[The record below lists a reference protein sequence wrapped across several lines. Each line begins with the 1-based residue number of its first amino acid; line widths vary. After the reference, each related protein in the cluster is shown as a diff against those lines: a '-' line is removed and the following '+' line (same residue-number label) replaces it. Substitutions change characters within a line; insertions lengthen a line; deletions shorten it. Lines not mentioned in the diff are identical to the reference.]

1 MLRYLFGPVT
11 KNFAEANLQ
20 SARAAGA
27 CLCFDSCGQTD
38 VTIGPAD
45 SWADVMAR
53 LPGGWRPDAVV
64 LYMPY
69 TRIPSCLW
77 SAPVPIVGLA
87 ADWNLLWSWYRGC
100 LWRCDL
106 VLTDALGVE
115 VMQRAG
121 IRHVRQANL
130 FGLDAS
136 APLAENAENA
146 ERDIDVLFCG
156 NLHPAAQGERL
167 PWLERVA
174 RLGERWNVQIH
185 SGVFGEAYWKLMRRA
200 RIVFNRSVRGEC
212 NKRALEAAAAGALL
226 CQESENVE
234 IRAYFRGKEDISR
247 RGAENAEE
255 IGSQSPFPECVLY
268 DEHNLEELLEYYL
281 EHKEERKQIAEAG
294 RRRVGEYTFEKLWER
309 QVVAIEEEWEVLEE
323 RARKRVAGDVNPR
336 NPAVKQAPNESL
348 YARVWEVLSS
358 GQADAELA
366 RDLAGALIQ
375 APHDAGLH
383 NALGVIEQPGNAA
396 VAAGHFGRAADS
408 DPQNVLAGLN
418 LAEALA
424 VCGKREAAVEQARRT
439 AAVLNDC
446 AGARRILTR
455 SASEGSGWSPCWRGG
470 LQCCHADVGCGT
482 RFQSCRG
489 SQDEDTIGIV
499 SPNTIGIVSH
509 APGRMLS
516 CDGPHFPTGFDF
528 FRVEWERAG
537 WMYAG
542 LPEREAEAKLR
553 LVKWRLSLL
562 LAELTGD
569 VAYGYEAVLAR
580 PDLPVSRAV
589 LGVNLLRAG
598 RAAESIA
605 HLREAVCADPFDN
618 QAARLLFQAYGAAQ
632 RGLDQRRLA
641 RERRRLLRAAPQAVQ
656 ADAWITQCPPV
667 GDELV
672 SIIILCCNQVEYTRQ
687 CLESVLRHTRP
698 PYELVLVDNG
708 STDGTAEYLAEIGRR
723 LGGPGLVGASERR
736 QSIARDVSPW
746 RADGAR
752 GASPE
757 RATVAG
763 CEPDAAAL
771 PGLKHNDA
779 AVVPGAHAA
788 WLSTAAPPGLKTTNA
803 AAPPGLR
810 PGQSTAGR
818 LGTATGVHII
828 RNETNVGFPAGCN
841 QGLQRAR
848 GRYVIFLNN
857 DTIVTEGWLEGLVRW
872 SLFEWPKVGM
882 VGPVTNFSSPPQQI
896 GVDYQEL
903 SGLAGFAVRQRNKFA
918 NQAQRVERLTG
929 FCLLV
934 RREVLDKIGGFDER
948 FGLGFFDDDDLC
960 VRARQAGFE
969 LLLAQ
974 DVFVHHFGNRT
985 FQGLGVN
992 CREQLTGN
1000 FERFKAKWGEE
1011 RVAGYLLIE
1020 STSRRGAEDAEKREN
1035 SCQGEGAESTAVS
1048 SHGTPES
1055 AGSECSCSALS
1066 APLREALGVSL
1077 CMIVRN
1083 EEHNLAA
1090 CLESTGDLFAEKII
1104 VDTGSADRTKEIAAG
1119 FGARVFDFAW
1129 VDSFATARNECLRHA
1144 TGRWIMWLDADDRLD
1159 EENRTRLRAL
1169 FAGLKDENA
1178 AYAMKCLCLPDPVS
1192 GTATV
1197 VDHVR
1202 LFPNHADIRWKY
1214 RVHEQILPAV
1224 RLKGGE
1230 VRWADVVIQHVGYQ
1244 DAALRRRKLERD
1256 LRLLHLENAEHPD
1269 DPFTLFNLGC
1279 VFQELGQVREALP
1292 LLERSLAR
1300 SQPGDSIVR
1309 KLYALIVQCHRQLG
1323 EHEQALA
1330 ACKTGQQHYPQD
1342 CELLFQ
1348 EGLVRREHGDRVGAE
1363 RCFLHL
1369 MEHWEGSHF
1378 ASLDTGLRS
1387 HKARHNLAVLYRE
1400 QGRLAEAEAQWRAA
1414 LAEQPQFTPA
1424 VNGLRQLRDARQAV
1438 AS

>member
-1 MLRYLFGPVT
+1 M
-11 KNFAEANLQ
+11 
-20 SARAAGA
+20 
-27 CLCFDSCGQTD
+27 
-38 VTIGPAD
+38 
-45 SWADVMAR
+45 
-53 LPGGWRPDAVV
+53 
-64 LYMPY
+64 
-69 TRIPSCLW
+69 
-77 SAPVPIVGLA
+77 
-87 ADWNLLWSWYRGC
+87 
-100 LWRCDL
+100 
-106 VLTDALGVE
+106 
-115 VMQRAG
+115 
-121 IRHVRQANL
+121 
-130 FGLDAS
+130 
-136 APLAENAENA
+136 
-146 ERDIDVLFCG
+146 
-156 NLHPAAQGERL
+156 
-167 PWLERVA
+167 
-174 RLGERWNVQIH
+174 
-185 SGVFGEAYWKLMRRA
+185 
-200 RIVFNRSVRGEC
+200 
-212 NKRALEAAAAGALL
+212 EAAAAGALL
-226 CQESENVE
+226 CQERENVE
-234 IRAYFRGKEDISR
+234 IRDYFRGKEDISR

-268 DEHNLEELLEYYL
+268 GDDNLEELLEYYL
-281 EHKEERKQIAEAG
+281 EHEEERKKIAEAG

-309 QVVAIEEEWEVLEE
+309 HVTTIEDEWEVLEE
-323 RARKRVAGDVNPR
+323 RARKRLAGDVSPR
-336 NPAVKQAPNESL
+336 ARALAGAAGYNTARDAAAGQAANESL

-366 RDLAGALIQ
+366 RDLAGASIQ
-375 APHDAGLH
+375 SPHDAGLH
-383 NALGVIEQPGNAA
+383 NTLGVIEQPGNAA

-408 DPQNVLAGLN
+408 DPQNVMAGLN

-424 VCGKREAAVEQARRT
+424 VSGKREAAVEQARRT
-439 AAVLNDC
+439 LGVVQDCRAFSACAPARQPAAAVVKSPFLQELGPLPACPVGETVRQARTSRPSSPRPLPARPAGEAVQAASPQPADELLHLPDEPAGVDGEGQQRLLAAELLHLPDEPAGVRRDRGYRENAQPQEAPAGVTL
-446 AGARRILTR
+446 AGAAGCRGER
-455 SASEGSGWSPCWRGG
+455 SAAFSSWSVPVW
-470 LQCCHADVGCGT
+470 
-482 RFQSCRG
+482 
-489 SQDEDTIGIV
+489 
-499 SPNTIGIVSH
+499 
-509 APGRMLS
+509 M
-516 CDGPHFPTGFDF
+516 DGPHFPTGFDF

-542 LPEREAEAKLR
+542 LPAREAQAKLR

-580 PDLPVSRAV
+580 PDLPVSRAM
-589 LGVNLLRAG
+589 LGVNLLKAG
-598 RAAESIA
+598 RAAESIE
-605 HLREAVCADPFDN
+605 HLRQAAHADPFDN

-641 RERRRLLRAAPQAVQ
+641 RERRLLLRAAPQAVQ
-656 ADAWITQCPPV
+656 ADGWITQCPPV
-667 GDELV
+667 GDELA

-723 LGGPGLVGASERR
+723 LGGPGAGPVGASERR
-736 QSIARDVSPW
+736 QSIAKDASPW
-746 RADGAR
+746 RDER
-752 GASPE
+752 LMRPSPG
-757 RATVAG
+757 RAAVAE
-763 CEPDAAAL
+763 CRPDSAAL
-771 PGLKHNDA
+771 PGLEHNHA
-779 AVVPGAHAA
+779 AAVPGAHAA
-788 WLSTAAPPGLKTTNA
+788 WLSTAAPPGLRA
-803 AAPPGLR
+803 RL
-810 PGQSTAGR
+810 SMAGP
-818 LGTATGVHII
+818 LGPVMPFQII
-828 RNETNVGFPAGCN
+828 CNDTNVGFPAGCN

-848 GRYVIFLNN
+848 GRYVVFLNN
-857 DTIVTEGWLEGLVRW
+857 DTIVTEGWLEGLIRW

-882 VGPVTNFSSPPQQI
+882 VGPVTNFSSQPQQI

-903 SGLAGFAVRQRNKFA
+903 SGLPGFAVRQRNKFA
-918 NQAQRVERLTG
+918 NKAQRVERLTG

-1011 RVAGYLLIE
+1011 RVAGYRLIE
-1020 STSRRGAEDAEKREN
+1020 NGSRRGAEDAEKREN
-1035 SCQGEGAESTAVS
+1035 SCQGEGAESKAVS
-1048 SHGTPES
+1048 SHGTPDS
-1055 AGSECSCSALS
+1055 AGSECSRSALS

-1083 EEHNLAA
+1083 EEDNLAA

-1104 VDTGSADRTKEIAAG
+1104 VDTGSVDRTKEIAAG
-1119 FGARVFDFAW
+1119 FGERVFDFAW
-1129 VDSFATARNECLRHA
+1129 VDSFAAARNECLRHA

-1169 FAGLKDENA
+1169 FAGLKEENA

-1202 LFPNHADIRWKY
+1202 LFPNQLDIRWKY

-1224 RLKGGE
+1224 RLRGGE
-1230 VRWADVVIQHVGYQ
+1230 VRWAEVVIQHVGYQ

-1292 LLERSLAR
+1292 LLQRSLERSQA
-1300 SQPGDSIVR
+1300 GDSIVR

-1330 ACKTGQQHYPQD
+1330 ACGTGQQHYPQD

-1424 VNGLRQLRDARQAV
+1424 LSGLKQLLDARQV
-1438 AS
+1438 VPS